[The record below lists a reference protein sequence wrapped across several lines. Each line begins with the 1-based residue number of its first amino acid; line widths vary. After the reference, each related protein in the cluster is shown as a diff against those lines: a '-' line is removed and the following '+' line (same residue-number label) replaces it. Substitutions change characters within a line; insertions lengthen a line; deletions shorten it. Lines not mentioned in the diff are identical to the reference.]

1 MSYGLVAFFFGIAI
15 AEIVVI
21 LVVFVLFLVNFDDRV
36 IRQSTPYVSLLILL
50 GVFEVALAQL
60 FSSFA
65 RTDGWCLLDVYLVH
79 VGLVII
85 ILGLIVK
92 NYRIYRIFGNKT
104 AVALN
109 ISETKL
115 LATMLV
121 VLGAYLVYVTVFVAV
136 FGYNAFVHYSSDSEF
151 YEYYECGIENSTWNT
166 IFDIVYEASIAILL
180 LVLMVMTWLTRSVGD
195 DYRETK
201 SLTSF
206 SVVFIVGYI
215 IYKPLAYS
223 ISGGVNSALIKFALR
238 SEFGVLVVVTALG
251 IVYIPK
257 LVLIYHRRIRSESEN
272 EHEIE

>member
-1 MSYGLVAFFFGIAI
+1 
-15 AEIVVI
+15 
-21 LVVFVLFLVNFDDRV
+21 
-36 IRQSTPYVSLLILL
+36 
-50 GVFEVALAQL
+50 
-60 FSSFA
+60 
-65 RTDGWCLLDVYLVH
+65 
-79 VGLVII
+79 
-85 ILGLIVK
+85 
-92 NYRIYRIFGNKT
+92 
-104 AVALN
+104 
-109 ISETKL
+109 
-115 LATMLV
+115 
-121 VLGAYLVYVTVFVAV
+121 VFVAV

-180 LVLMVMTWLTRSVGD
+180 LVLMVMTWLTRGVGD